1 MVNDVRIA
9 GVGMTKFGAS
19 PERTSRDLF
28 SQAAGEA
35 FADAEVQPD
44 DIEELYYG
52 NFMGEFAETQGHQ
65 GPLMADAAGV
75 DAPATRV
82 ESACASSSAAVRMGV
97 DKIRSGQADIVLVG
111 GAERMKNISTA
122 EGTEALSAAADA
134 LWEIRAGVTFPGAY
148 SLMANRY
155 FHEFGGSRED
165 LAHIAVKNHE
175 NAVNNELAQFNK
187 AIEIDDVLEAPTVS
201 APFGLYDCSPMSDG
215 AAAAVLVS
223 DSFADEHGLDTPV
236 EITGVGQGSD
246 SLALQDR
253 ESMIETPAASDA
265 GQMAFDDA
273 GIDRSDVDIAEV
285 HDCFTIAEALALE
298 ALGFYE
304 PGEAISAA
312 REGETTIGG
321 ELPVNLSGGL
331 KAKGHPVGATGCAQ
345 ISEMTKLLR
354 GDHVNSDAVSD
365 ASVGLTHNAG
375 GTVAS
380 CVVHILEEVD
390 Q

>member
-1 MVNDVRIA
+1 MVSDVLIA
-9 GVGMTKFGAS
+9 GVGMTKFGAQ

-28 SQAAGEA
+28 GQAAGEA
-35 FADAEVQPD
+35 YEDADVSPD
-44 DIEELYYG
+44 QVEELFYG

-65 GPLMADAAGV
+65 GPLMAQAAGV
-75 DAPATRV
+75 DGPATRF
-82 ESACASSSAAVRMGV
+82 ESACASSSAAVRAGV
-97 DKIRSGQADIVLVG
+97 EKVRSGQADIVLVG

-122 EGTEALSAAADA
+122 EGTEALAAAADA

-155 FHEFGGSRED
+155 FEEHGGSRED
-165 LAHIAVKNHE
+165 LAYIAQKNHA
-175 NAVNNELAQFNK
+175 NAVGNELAQFDSE
-187 AIEIDDVLEAPTVS
+187 IEIDDVLEAPTIS

-223 DSFADEHGLDTPV
+223 EEFADKQGLDTPV
-236 EITGVGQGSD
+236 KITGVGQATD

-253 ESMIETPAASDA
+253 ESITETPAAEKA
-265 GQMAFDDA
+265 GEMAFEDA
-273 GIDRSDVDIAEV
+273 GISHDDVDIAEV

-298 ALGFYE
+298 GLGFYE
-304 PGEAISAA
+304 TGEAITAA
-312 REGETTIGG
+312 REGETTIDG
-321 ELPVNLSGGL
+321 EFPVNLSGGL
-331 KAKGHPVGATGCAQ
+331 KAKGHPVGATGAGQ

-365 ASVGLTHNAG
+365 ATVGLTHNAG

-380 CVVHILEEVD
+380 CVVHILEEVE

>member
-35 FADAEVQPD
+35 FTDAEVQPS

-52 NFMGEFAETQGHQ
+52 NFMGEFAETQDHQ

-165 LAHIAVKNHE
+165 LAHIAVKNHS
-175 NAVNNELAQFNK
+175 NAVNNDLAQFNK

-253 ESMIETPAASDA
+253 DSMVETPAAADA

-273 GIDRSDVDIAEV
+273 GIERSDVDIAEV

-304 PGEAISAA
+304 PGEAITAA
-312 REGETTIGG
+312 REGETTIDG